1 MNTRIFFTVL
11 SISWLA
17 ACAPMT
23 PRDAAQNPAI
33 QKLASNA
40 KTRSDHNALARH
52 FENAASE
59 MKTKAVEQ
67 KELLEHY
74 EEKGYLYG
82 RQAQDLKSHTA
93 AMVRKYE
100 DSAEENIRE
109 AALHR
114 QKAAELMKGDV
125 ALEGQ

>member
-1 MNTRIFFTVL
+1 
-11 SISWLA
+11 
-17 ACAPMT
+17 MT
-23 PRDAAQNPAI
+23 SHDAAQNPPM
-33 QKLASNA
+33 QKVALNA
-40 KTRSDHNALARH
+40 KTRSDHNALARY

-67 KELLEHY
+67 KKLLEHY

-125 ALEGQ
+125 AFRGNEKDDTSSQSKP